1 MELPYLPEQKKKQ
14 IKVISSVI
22 VVGLG
27 VGFAYVVSRYVRKNI
42 DAIIKKRQEGREYS
56 KEQTGKLSFPPT
68 QYKAWADGIQ
78 GAYDPYG
85 TFGAGTDEDT
95 IYNIMRK
102 LKTNDDW
109 LQLQK
114 DYGVRDYTDYTYNPF
129 GTTTKVNLVESLNQE
144 LSGSEKNKVN
154 EILKS
159 KNITYR
165 I

>member
-1 MELPYLPEQKKKQ
+1 MLPTTNKTSTRK
-14 IKVISSVI
+14 I
-22 VVGLG
+22 VSGIIVAGLG
-27 VGFAYVVSRYVRKNI
+27 VGFAYVISGYIRKNI
-42 DAIIKKRQEGREYS
+42 DSIIKKRKEGKEFE
-56 KEQTGKLSFPPT
+56 KEQTGKLSYPPT

-95 IYNIMRK
+95 IYNILRK

-114 DYGVRDYTDYTYNPF
+114 VYGVRDYTDYTYNPF
-129 GTTTKVNLVESLNQE
+129 GSTSKINLVESLNQE
-144 LSGSEKNKVN
+144 LGGSEKNKVN
-154 EILKS
+154 QILKS

>member
-1 MELPYLPEQKKKQ
+1 MLKK
-14 IKVISSVI
+14 I
-22 VVGLG
+22 
-27 VGFAYVVSRYVRKNI
+27 I
-42 DAIIKKRQEGREYS
+42 DSIIKKRQEGREYS
-56 KEQTGKLSFPPT
+56 KEQSGNLSYPPT
-68 QYKAWADGIQ
+68 QYKAWADGIK
-78 GAYDPYG
+78 GAFDPYG

-95 IYNIMRK
+95 IYNILRK
-102 LKTNDDW
+102 LKNNDDW

-114 DYGVRDYTDYTYNPF
+114 DYGVRDYVDYTYNPF
-129 GTTTKVNLVESLNQE
+129 GTVTKINLVESLNNE

>member
-1 MELPYLPEQKKKQ
+1 MLPTTNKTSTRK
-14 IKVISSVI
+14 I
-22 VVGLG
+22 VSGIIVAGLG
-27 VGFAYVVSRYVRKNI
+27 VGFAYVISGYIRKNI
-42 DAIIKKRQEGREYS
+42 DSIIKKRKEGKEFE
-56 KEQTGKLSFPPT
+56 KEQTGKLSYPPT

-95 IYNIMRK
+95 IYNILRK

-114 DYGVRDYTDYTYNPF
+114 VYGVRDYVDYTYNPF
-129 GTTTKVNLVESLNQE
+129 GSTSKINLVESLNQE
-144 LSGSEKNKVN
+144 LGGSEKNKVN
-154 EILKS
+154 QILKS

>member
-1 MELPYLPEQKKKQ
+1 MALPVKKNNNKGR
-14 IKVISSVI
+14 IIGSI
-22 VVGLG
+22 AVVGLG
-27 VGFAYVVSRYVRKNI
+27 VGFAYVISKYIRRNI
-42 DAIIKKRQEGREYS
+42 DGIIKKRREGKEY
-56 KEQTGKLSFPPT
+56 KDEQKGKLSFPPT

-78 GAYDPYG
+78 SAYDPYG

-95 IYNIMRK
+95 IYNILRK
-102 LKTNDDW
+102 LKTSDDW

-129 GTTTKVNLVESLNQE
+129 GTKTKLNLVESLNQE
-144 LSGSEKNKVN
+144 LSGSEKNKIN

>member
-1 MELPYLPEQKKKQ
+1 MALPVVNNNKAKTRK
-14 IKVISSVI
+14 IIGGVI
-22 VVGLG
+22 VAGLG
-27 VGFAYVVSRYVRKNI
+27 VGFAYVISKYVRKNI
-42 DAIIKKRQEGREYS
+42 DAIIKKRQEGKEYTREQ
-56 KEQTGKLSFPPT
+56 KGKLSYPPT
-68 QYKAWADGIQ
+68 QYKAWADGIK
-78 GAYDPYG
+78 GAFDPYG

-95 IYNIMRK
+95 IYNILRK
-102 LKTNDDW
+102 LKNNDDW

-129 GTTTKVNLVESLNQE
+129 GTVTKINLVESLNNE
-144 LSGSEKNKVN
+144 LSGGEKNKVN